1 MNQEV
6 INKPG
11 KTDIIVRYAAA
22 AMLAYGAIK
31 LLFKNRSDAYGNTIK
46 DEY

>member
-1 MNQEV
+1 MNPEI

-11 KTDIIVRYAAA
+11 KTDTIVRYAAA
-22 AMLAYGAIK
+22 AMLAYGAVK
-31 LLFKNRSDAYGNTIK
+31 LLFKSRSGAYDTFT